1 MQHLLIAVTA
11 DEKDFQRRLNILRDF
26 YSNCRR
32 SRGRGKSIRFMLLI
46 KYKLKK
52 SSFYTGDAILKL
64 VAKRLIDK
72 PKAYPKHIIED
83 GIQWKKQQKS

>member
-1 MQHLLIAVTA
+1 MCLVLIAVIA
-11 DEKDFQRRLNILRDF
+11 DEKDFQRWLNILRDF

-32 SRGRGKSIRFMLLI
+32 SRGRRKSVGFMLLI

-83 GIQWKKQQKS
+83 GIQWKKQQKY